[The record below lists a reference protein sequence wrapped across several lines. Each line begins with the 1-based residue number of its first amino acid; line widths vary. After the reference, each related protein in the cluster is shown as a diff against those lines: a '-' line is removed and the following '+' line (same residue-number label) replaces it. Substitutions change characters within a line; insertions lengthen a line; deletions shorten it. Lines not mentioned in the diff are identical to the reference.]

1 MMQKYVK
8 NIADE
13 RKGNV
18 WVGTQQ
24 GAYVFL
30 PHNKVKAY
38 TRDNGLPG
46 NMVYAMLQDTMGK
59 IWLSTNRG
67 LCTFRPERDNFKF
80 YTVKDGLP
88 NNLFMPDAA
97 LKAHNGIMY
106 FGSIN
111 GIASFN
117 PERFTDNP
125 FAPEPIIAEL
135 RLYDNVVTPGDETGI
150 LSADIMLTL
159 RITLRLNQTDISLRM

>member
-1 MMQKYVK
+1 MLKESKLSGDGILEYVK
-8 NIADE
+8 LYM
-13 RKGNV
+13 KG
-18 WVGTQQ
+18 
-24 GAYVFL
+24 Y
-30 PHNKVKAY
+30 
-38 TRDNGLPG
+38 
-46 NMVYAMLQDTMGK
+46 K

-67 LCTFRPERDNFKF
+67 LCTFRPERDNFKY

-150 LSADIMLTL
+150 LSADIMQTK
-159 RITLRLNQTDISLRM
+159 RITLRHNQTDISLRMSVPNYLSGGHNTLRST